1 MLQHKVEWFL
11 RNNYGRLDVTKNQL
25 KRATL
30 CVKLEDL
37 TRNVLSVN
45 FNPSLAYRLGY
56 LLWQANDL
64 ENKSVSGVDLCALE
78 LHYEEL
84 HKDVMEAFPPGS
96 SDELPESEDEMTEG
110 EQEK

>member
-1 MLQHKVEWFL
+1 MMKHKVEWFL

-37 TRNVLSVN
+37 TRSVLSAN
-45 FNPSLAYRLGY
+45 FNPRLAYRLGY

-64 ENKSVSGVDLCALE
+64 ENKSVRGVDLCALE
-78 LHYEEL
+78 LFYEEL
-84 HKDVMEAFPPGS
+84 HKDVMEAFPPGE
-96 SDELPESEDEMTEG
+96 SDELPESEEEMVEEG
-110 EQEK
+110 QEK